1 MAWMGKR
8 NSSHEH
14 DKEEKNMALSDKEF
28 DTYRDRVFKFM
39 WDEIAPLED
48 EIEKTHKLPLDHLW
62 PRMAELGLFGLLIPP
77 EYGGIGLSEVQF
89 LEFEK
94 EWSKIHGGLRVML
107 HVHNG
112 GNDFVLYAS
121 DEMKEKYLRKLA
133 KGESSC
139 GFALTEPDG
148 GTGLDIKCMAKKN
161 GSNLILNGNKH
172 LITNADFADV
182 FGVITYIQDE
192 KGQLDIKGLLV
203 EKGTK
208 GFTIGD
214 MKPCMGC
221 LGSYHG
227 RLNFRDCVVPVG
239 NLTQDAG
246 IERALYGLNIS
257 RVRIAASALGTME
270 RCLDVATEFA
280 KKRVTFGKPIAQ
292 RQAIQRYLAEM
303 AMDIYAVQLAVEDAG
318 RKIDR
323 GQNILQEANLCKM
336 LAIEGGRRVTDNAL
350 LIMGGVGYTRE
361 YLVERLYRDLR
372 LNWLEEGTPTIHY
385 MVAAREVLNGNR
397 TYKAFHK
404 EEVESPL
411 DRHNRLARSRGR
423 RSKG

>member
-1 MAWMGKR
+1 
-8 NSSHEH
+8 
-14 DKEEKNMALSDKEF
+14 MALSDQEFLKYKEKA
-28 DTYRDRVFKFM
+28 FKFM

-48 EIEKTHKLPLDHLW
+48 EIEKTHKLPIEHLW
-62 PRMAELGLFGLLIPP
+62 PKMAELGLFGLLIPK
-77 EYGGIGLSEVQF
+77 EYGGMGLSEVQF

-112 GNDFVLYAS
+112 GNDGVLYAG
-121 DEMKEKYLRKLA
+121 EAMKEKYLRRLA
-133 KGESSC
+133 KGEASC

-148 GTGLDIKCMAKKN
+148 GTGLDIKCMARKD
-161 GSNLILNGNKH
+161 GSNFVLNGNKH

-182 FGVITYIQDE
+182 YLVVTYIQSE
-192 KGQLDIKGLLV
+192 KGELDINGLLV

-221 LGSYHG
+221 AGSYHG
-227 RLNFRDCVVPVG
+227 RLNFRNCVVSVE
-239 NLTQDAG
+239 NLLPGTKG
-246 IERALYGLNIS
+246 IERAIYGLNIS

-270 RCLDVATEFA
+270 RCLDIAAEFA
-280 KKRVTFGKPIAQ
+280 KKRVTFGKPLAT

-323 GQNILQEANLCKM
+323 GENILQEANLCKM
-336 LAIEGGRRVTDNAL
+336 MAIEGGRRVTDNAL
-350 LIMGGVGYTRE
+350 LIMGGIGYTRE
-361 YLVERLYRDLR
+361 YPIERLYRDIR

-385 MVAAREVLNGNR
+385 MVAAREVLKGNR
-397 TYKAFHK
+397 TYKSFHQ

-411 DRHNRLARSRGR
+411 DRHNRLA
-423 RSKG
+423 KL